1 MRSLLS
7 SLVLCCSLVC
17 LSHNPRYHGHHGAV
31 IGEDTSGLPSRW
43 VLHPIPCLCSLCAPP
58 FGTRESSEVL
68 PACSA
73 EHSLSVPA
81 SLQHRV
87 LIMLSTSLLKKEI
100 HCTHF
105 CRWAVQACL
114 LSPLNIVVL
123 QVLCR
128 PASSLDSG
136 WASRASPFFSGFVEL
151 FSKDSLSCLSRAFSF
166 HSAFLLGAHHFD
178 GHTPF
183 KIRLLCF
190 TSPLLQELRYLCTP
204 SDHPLLLIF
213 RSSVALV
220 TVTMKKSSIA
230 SAVFSV
236 STRWSNFALFSSS
249 ASIPPV
255 TSNPFHPA
263 VQHAFMASADHAFS
277 CLENF

>member
-1 MRSLLS
+1 MSTSLSAILFAARWPHRVSLTSMRSWRRAILTWKLLPPFLRSIDLPAAQESLPPFVSRPDIHFPKAPRMRLLLS

-31 IGEDTSGLPSRW
+31 IGEDTYGLPSRW

-73 EHSLSVPA
+73 EHSLSVPV

-114 LSPLNIVVL
+114 LH
-123 QVLCR
+123 CR
-128 PASSLDSG
+128 TASTL
-136 WASRASPFFSGFVEL
+136 
-151 FSKDSLSCLSRAFSF
+151 LSC
-166 HSAFLLGAHHFD
+166 
-178 GHTPF
+178 
-183 KIRLLCF
+183 
-190 TSPLLQELRYLCTP
+190 Q
-204 SDHPLLLIF
+204 
-213 RSSVALV
+213 
-220 TVTMKKSSIA
+220 
-230 SAVFSV
+230 
-236 STRWSNFALFSSS
+236 
-249 ASIPPV
+249 
-255 TSNPFHPA
+255 
-263 VQHAFMASADHAFS
+263 
-277 CLENF
+277 